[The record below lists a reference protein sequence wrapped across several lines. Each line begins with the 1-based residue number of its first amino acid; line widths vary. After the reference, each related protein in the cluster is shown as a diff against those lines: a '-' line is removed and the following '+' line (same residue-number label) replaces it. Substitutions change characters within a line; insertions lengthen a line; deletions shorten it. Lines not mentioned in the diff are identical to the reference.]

1 MPLPLYLLALAVFAM
16 GTSEFMLAG
25 LLPDI
30 ASGLHVSVG
39 TAGTLTSAFAAGMIV
54 GAPLMAGLARNWP
67 RRSSLLGFV
76 LAFSAA
82 HAVGAACTSFPVLF
96 ATRVLAAL
104 ANAGFLAVALTA
116 AAALVPSGQ
125 KGRALAVLLSGTTVA
140 TIAGVP
146 GGSVLGTVL
155 GWRATFWAV
164 AAVCLPAAAGI
175 LKGIP
180 TRSAKKSVKEGD
192 AADSPGDAADP
203 PALRSELARLRSPR
217 LILVMLLAALVN
229 AATFAGFTFLAPVVI
244 DTAGLDKL
252 WVPVVLV
259 LFGAGSFAGVTVAGR
274 LSDQRP
280 GMVIAVG
287 GPLLLIGWP
296 GLALLAGEPVALLV
310 LVFVQG
316 ALSFALGS
324 TLITRVLYEAAEAP
338 TMAGSYATAA
348 LNVGAAVGP
357 LIGATT
363 LGTSAGGLGPL
374 WASGFLILVA
384 LLIAFALR
392 GVVVVDRGEVAPVT
406 HANAPGCSGDHEC
419 DGQCES

>member
-1 MPLPLYLLALAVFAM
+1 MPLPLYLLAMAVFAM

-30 ASGLHVSVG
+30 ASDLDVTIG
-39 TAGTLTSAFAAGMIV
+39 TAGALTSAFAVGMVI
-54 GAPLMAGLARNWP
+54 GAPLVAALARNWP
-67 RRSSLLGFV
+67 RRSSLLGFI
-76 LAFSAA
+76 LTFAAA
-82 HAVGAACTSFPVLF
+82 HAVGAVTTSFPVLF
-96 ATRVLAAL
+96 ATRVVAAL

-116 AAALVPSGQ
+116 AATLVPPDK

-164 AAVCLPAAAGI
+164 AALCLPAALGI
-175 LKGIP
+175 LKAIP
-180 TRSAKKSVKEGD
+180 AGRAKQEATG
-192 AADSPGDAADP
+192 G
-203 PALRSELARLRSPR
+203 PALQAELAQLTRPP
-217 LILVMLLAALVN
+217 LILVMLLGALVN
-229 AATFAGFTFLAPVVI
+229 AATFGSFTFLAPVVT
-244 DTAGLDKL
+244 DAAGLGEL
-252 WVPVVLV
+252 WISVVLV
-259 LFGAGSFAGVTVAGR
+259 LFGAGSFAGVTIAGR

-280 GMVIAVG
+280 GPVIAVG

-296 GLALLAGEPVALLV
+296 ALAVLADKPVALFA

-324 TLITRVLYEAAEAP
+324 TLITRVLYEAAGAP

-357 LIGATT
+357 LIAATT
-363 LGTSAGGLGPL
+363 LGTAVGNIGPL
-374 WASGFLILVA
+374 WSSGFLVAVA
-384 LLIAFALR
+384 LLIAFPLR
-392 GVVVVDRGEVAPVT
+392 TVIAAGRSAEVL
-406 HANAPGCSGDHEC
+406 
-419 DGQCES
+419 Q